1 MTRNLTGMGSSN
13 DTHRAHGPLLLGLT
27 GGIGAGKSTVA
38 ALFRSRGAGVV
49 DADAIAREVVEP
61 GEPALAA
68 LAAEFGDGVLTE
80 DGALDRAALASLA
93 FADAE
98 RTAALNAIMHP
109 AIGERTAAKLTALGD
124 HDVVVHDVP
133 LLVENGMTGR
143 YHLSVLV
150 DVPADIRLARLTTT
164 RGLDA
169 EDARRRIR
177 AQADDD
183 ARYLACDVL
192 LDNSTSPEELEAR
205 FAQLWNERIDPFRR
219 NRADGVPAP
228 FRQIPSDEASTPAQE
243 AAGARLLARI
253 DHAATAAGLRVSG
266 TVQPGPDH
274 VRIELTAQGPAPAA
288 GSPQPA
294 ARLPRVLADVGF
306 APVRGAEDRFANTD
320 PGRPAIVTL
329 GEDRTS

>member
-1 MTRNLTGMGSSN
+1 MGSSIGTQQAN
-13 DTHRAHGPLLLGLT
+13 GPLVLGLT

-68 LAAEFGDGVLTE
+68 LAAEFGEGVLTE
-80 DGALDRAALASLA
+80 GGTLDRAALASLA
-93 FADAE
+93 FADPE

-109 AIGERTAAKLTALGD
+109 AIGDRTTVRLAELGD

-150 DVPADIRLARLTTT
+150 DVPAHIRLARLTTT
-164 RGLDA
+164 RGLDPD
-169 EDARRRIR
+169 DAQRRIR

-192 LDNSTSPEELEAR
+192 LDNSTSPDELEAR
-205 FAQLWNERIDPFRR
+205 FAQLWKERIDPFRR
-219 NRADGVPAP
+219 NRANGVPA
-228 FRQIPSDEASTPAQE
+228 SGASVGPAEMTDRAQE

-253 DHAATAAGLRVSG
+253 EHAAAEAGLHVSG
-266 TVQPGPDH
+266 TSSPGPSG
-274 VRIELTAQGPAPAA
+274 VQIALAEPGPAAAADAPASRA
-288 GSPQPA
+288 PDSSAQ
-294 ARLPRVLADVGF
+294 LSQVLADVGF
-306 APVRGAEDRFANTD
+306 APVRGAHGRYANTD
-320 PGRPAIVTL
+320 PGRPAIVTMR
-329 GEDRTS
+329 DARTS